1 MDAVN
6 GVNDRI
12 VVIGEALIDLIQQ
25 ADGSYQAKPG
35 GAPAN
40 ASIALARL
48 GAHVS
53 FAGRMSTD
61 GFGEQ
66 LHAWLS
72 VEDIDLSLVERTA
85 DPTTLAVASLDEK
98 GKATY
103 SFYVKGTADWGWT
116 LGAFV
121 HLKVDPPEA
130 LVIGSVATAIDPG
143 ATVIENL
150 AGHLH
155 STESSTV
162 VIDLN
167 IRPGLGFEREAE
179 RLRVDRQITVA
190 HIVKASDD
198 DLAWLFPER
207 TPDETATV
215 WAAGGHF
222 VIMTRG
228 ADGATLFIPTGDTV
242 SVSAPAIT
250 LVDTVG
256 AGDSFLG
263 ATLYGLQRRGALGHN
278 AGELLAAVTIDEWRE
293 LLTLAARV
301 GALTCSRAGCNPPT
315 LAELGLA

>member
-1 MDAVN
+1 MD
-6 GVNDRI
+6 DRI

-25 ADGSYQAKPG
+25 GNGDYKAKPG

-48 GAHVS
+48 GANVS

-66 LHAWLS
+66 LHAWLAA
-72 VEDIDLSLVERTA
+72 EDIDLSLVERTG
-85 DPTTLAVASLDEK
+85 DPTTLAVAVLDDD

-116 LGAFV
+116 LGAFT
-121 HLKVDPPEA
+121 HLEQSPPA
-130 LVIGSVATAIDPG
+130 AIVIGSVATAIEPG
-143 ATVIENL
+143 AAVIEHL

-155 STESSTV
+155 STDSSTV

-167 IRPGLGFEREAE
+167 IRPGLGFDRDAE
-179 RLRVDRQITVA
+179 RVRVTRQVQLA
-190 HIVKASDD
+190 HVIKASDD
-198 DLAWLFPER
+198 DLAWLYPER
-207 TPDETATV
+207 KPCETA
-215 WAAGGHF
+215 AAWTTGGRF

-228 ADGATLFIPTGDTV
+228 AEGATLFTPLGESLT
-242 SVSAPAIT
+242 VSAPTIT

-263 ATLYGLQRRGALGHN
+263 ATLYGLQQRGALGRN
-278 AGELLAAVTIDEWRE
+278 ARALLADVTLDDWRE

-301 GALTCSRAGCNPPT
+301 GAITCSRAGCNPPT
-315 LAELGLA
+315 LAELELA

>member
-1 MDAVN
+1 
-6 GVNDRI
+6 
-12 VVIGEALIDLIQQ
+12 
-25 ADGSYQAKPG
+25 
-35 GAPAN
+35 
-40 ASIALARL
+40 
-48 GAHVS
+48 
-53 FAGRMSTD
+53 
-61 GFGEQ
+61 
-66 LHAWLS
+66 
-72 VEDIDLSLVERTA
+72 
-85 DPTTLAVASLDEK
+85 LDEN

-116 LGAFV
+116 LGAFA
-121 HLKVDPPEA
+121 HLELSPPAA

-155 STESSTV
+155 TTQSSTV

-167 IRPGLGFEREAE
+167 IRPGLGFERDAE
-179 RLRVDRQITVA
+179 RLRVSRQIMLA

-207 TPDETATV
+207 TPDETAAL
-215 WAAGGHF
+215 WAEAGHF

-228 ADGATLFIPTGDTV
+228 ADGATLFMPTSETV
-242 SVSAPAIT
+242 SVSAPVIE

-263 ATLYGLQRRGALGHN
+263 ATLFGLQQRGALGGN
-278 AGELLAAVTIDEWRE
+278 AGALLEAVTADEWRE

-301 GALTCSRAGCNPPT
+301 GAITCSRAGCNPPT
-315 LAELGLA
+315 LAELELA

>member
-1 MDAVN
+1 M
-6 GVNDRI
+6 NDRI

-25 ADGSYQAKPG
+25 ENGDYKSKPG

-40 ASIALARL
+40 VSIALARL
-48 GAHVS
+48 GAQVS

-66 LHAWLS
+66 LHAWLA
-72 VEDIDLSLVERTA
+72 VEAIDLSLVERTA
-85 DPTTLAVASLDEK
+85 DPTTLAVAVMDEH

-116 LGAFV
+116 LGAFTN
-121 HLKVDPPEA
+121 LELSPPAA

-143 ATVIENL
+143 ASVIENL
-150 AGHLH
+150 AGQLH
-155 STESSTV
+155 STQSSTV

-167 IRPGLGFEREAE
+167 IRPGLGFEREVE
-179 RLRVDRQITVA
+179 RVRVSRQILLA

-198 DLAWLFPER
+198 DVTWLFPER
-207 TPDETATV
+207 TPDETAAL
-215 WAAGGHF
+215 WAKQGHF

-228 ADGATLFIPTGDTV
+228 AEGATLFTPAQETV
-242 SVSAPAIT
+242 SVSAPSIA

-263 ATLYGLQRRGALGHN
+263 ATLYGLQHRGAIGRD
-278 AGELLAAVTIDEWRE
+278 AESLLAAVSLEEWRE
-293 LLTLAARV
+293 VLTLAARV
-301 GALTCSRAGCNPPT
+301 GAITCSRAGCNPPT
-315 LAELGLA
+315 LAELQLA

>member
-1 MDAVN
+1 MGDRIVD
-6 GVNDRI
+6 DRI

-25 ADGSYQAKPG
+25 TDGSYQAKPG

-48 GAHVS
+48 GAHVN

-66 LHAWLS
+66 LHAWLAT
-72 VEDIDLSLVERTA
+72 ETIDLSLVERTA
-85 DPTTLAVASLDEK
+85 DPTTLAVAVLDEN

-116 LGAFV
+116 LGAFENLEV
-121 HLKVDPPEA
+121 TPPCA
-130 LVIGSVATAIDPG
+130 IVIGSLATAIDPG
-143 ATVIENL
+143 ATVIEHL
-150 AGHLH
+150 AASLH
-155 STESSTV
+155 SSQSSTV
-162 VIDLN
+162 VIDFN
-167 IRPGLGFEREAE
+167 IRPGLGFDRDAE
-179 RLRVDRQITVA
+179 RLRVDRQVRLA
-190 HIVKASDD
+190 HIVKVSDD

-207 TPDETATV
+207 KPCETA
-215 WAAGGHF
+215 AAWTTGGRF

-228 ADGATLFIPTGDTV
+228 ADGATLFTPLGESLT
-242 SVSAPAIT
+242 VSAPIIT

-263 ATLYGLQRRGALGHN
+263 ATLYGLQKREALGQN
-278 AGELLAAVTIDEWRE
+278 ADARLADVSLDDWRD

-301 GALTCSRAGCNPPT
+301 GSITCSRAGCNPPT
-315 LAELGLA
+315 LAELELA

>member
-1 MDAVN
+1 M
-6 GVNDRI
+6 NDQI

-25 ADGSYQAKPG
+25 SDASYQAKPG

-40 ASIALARL
+40 VSIALARL
-48 GAHVS
+48 GVHVS

-72 VEDIDLSLVERTA
+72 AEDIDLALVERTA
-85 DPTTLAVASLDEK
+85 DPTTLAVAVLDDN

-103 SFYVKGTADWGWT
+103 TFYVKGTADWGWT
-116 LGAFV
+116 LGAFR
-121 HLKVDPPEA
+121 HLEESPPA
-130 LVIGSVATAIDPG
+130 AIVIGSLATAINPG
-143 ATVIENL
+143 ATVIEHL

-155 STESSTV
+155 STQSSTV
-162 VIDLN
+162 AIDLN
-167 IRPGLGFEREAE
+167 IRPGLGFDRDTE
-179 RLRVDRQITVA
+179 RLRVARQIDLA

-198 DLAWLFPER
+198 DLLWLFPER
-207 TPDETATV
+207 EPCVTAAV
-215 WAAGGHF
+215 WTTGGRF

-228 ADGATLFIPTGDTV
+228 AEGATLFTPLGESI
-242 SVSAPAIT
+242 SVSAPVIT

-263 ATLYGLQRRGALGHN
+263 ATLYGLQQLGALGRN
-278 AGELLAAVTIDEWRE
+278 AGALLEDVSIEDWRE

-301 GALTCSRAGCNPPT
+301 GAITCSRAGCNPPT
-315 LAELGLA
+315 LAELQAP

>member
-1 MDAVN
+1 M
-6 GVNDRI
+6 NDRI

-25 ADGSYQAKPG
+25 PDGRYQAKPG

-40 ASIALARL
+40 VSIALARL
-48 GAHVS
+48 GTQIS

-72 VEDIDLSLVERTA
+72 AEDIDLSLVERTN
-85 DPTTLAVASLDEK
+85 DPTTLAVAVLDEN

-116 LGAFV
+116 LGAFE
-121 HLKVDPPEA
+121 HLEESPPA
-130 LVIGSVATAIDPG
+130 AIVIGSLATAIDPG
-143 ATVIENL
+143 ATVIEHL

-155 STESSTV
+155 STQSSTV
-162 VIDLN
+162 AIDLN
-167 IRPGLGFEREAE
+167 IRPGLGFDREAE
-179 RLRVDRQITVA
+179 RLRVARQVKIA

-198 DLAWLFPER
+198 DLEWLFPER
-207 TPDETATV
+207 KPCETA
-215 WAAGGHF
+215 AAWTTGGRF

-228 ADGATLFIPTGDTV
+228 ADGATLFTPLGESI
-242 SVSAPAIT
+242 SVSAPTIA

-263 ATLYGLQRRGALGHN
+263 ATLYGLQQRGALGRN
-278 AGELLAAVTIDEWRE
+278 AGALLADISIEDWRE

-301 GALTCSRAGCNPPT
+301 GAITCSRAGCNPPT
-315 LAELGLA
+315 LAELNLA

>member
-1 MDAVN
+1 MGGLIVD
-6 GVNDRI
+6 DRI

-25 ADGSYQAKPG
+25 TDGSYQAKPG

-48 GAHVS
+48 GAHVN

-66 LHAWLS
+66 LHAWLAT
-72 VEDIDLSLVERTA
+72 ETIDLSLVERTA
-85 DPTTLAVASLDEK
+85 DPTTLAVAVLDEN

-116 LGAFV
+116 LGAFEN
-121 HLKVDPPEA
+121 LKVTPPCA
-130 LVIGSVATAIDPG
+130 IVIGSLATAIDPG
-143 ATVIENL
+143 ATVIEHL
-150 AGHLH
+150 AASLH
-155 STESSTV
+155 SSQSSTV

-167 IRPGLGFEREAE
+167 IRPGLGFDRHTE
-179 RLRVDRQITVA
+179 RLRVDRQIRLA
-190 HIVKASDD
+190 HVVKASDD
-198 DLAWLFPER
+198 DLAWLFPEH
-207 TPDETATV
+207 TLDETAAV
-215 WAAGGHF
+215 WAADGHY

-228 ADGATLFIPTGDTV
+228 ADGATLFTPLGETV
-242 SVSAPAIT
+242 SVSAPVIA

-263 ATLYGLQRRGALGHN
+263 ATLYGLQQRGALGRN
-278 AGELLAAVTIDEWRE
+278 ADALLAAVSVDQWRE

-301 GALTCSRAGCNPPT
+301 GAITCSRAGCNPPT
-315 LAELGLA
+315 LAELELA